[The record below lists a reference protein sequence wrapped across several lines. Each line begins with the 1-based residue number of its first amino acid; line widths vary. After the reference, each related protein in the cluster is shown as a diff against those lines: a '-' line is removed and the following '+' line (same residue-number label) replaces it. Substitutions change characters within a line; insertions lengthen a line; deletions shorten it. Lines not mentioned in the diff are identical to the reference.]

1 MFVQQNASVGRLS
14 RATALA
20 PLAAL
25 VGGSLLAG
33 AFIGAAL
40 TWQLD
45 RSITNESA
53 VAGSQLTFDAVQ
65 FRAEE
70 RARIATPRV
79 TFDAVQFRAD
89 ERAPLAP

>member
-20 PLAAL
+20 PLTAL

-45 RSITNESA
+45 RSITGESA
-53 VAGSQLTFDAVQ
+53 NAGSQATFDAVG

-70 RARIATPRV
+70 RETLSMPLA
-79 TFDAVQFRAD
+79 TFDAVRFRAE
-89 ERAPLAP
+89 ERTPLVP